1 MAPSQKRKAST
12 AEAEFGDSE
21 SKRRFIDS
29 EVVHPD
35 NEEALEYEAA
45 ELPDI
50 QPPAEDPAPFSNIE
64 PPEDTPAEP
73 SEPQT
78 EAQRNVAS
86 RLERLKALKGM
97 KKDAIK
103 ANTKATAAEAHRAK
117 QDPALL
123 SNLSR
128 KSAIASHKLLQAETE
143 DAGEDFER
151 KRAWDWTAE
160 ESEKWDRRMRKKERN
175 REGVLFSSYDD
186 QAGKVYKKQVK
197 DIKVD
202 IEEYK
207 RQKMSRIERA
217 AAEGR
222 LEIVELESGEMVAVD
237 REGGFMAGTGNAT
250 DLWDKERKPSKEA
263 IEKLVSGL
271 KMADR
276 KRNEARSKRLR
287 EQQQDGGEDV
297 TYINQKNKLFNEKLK
312 RFYDKYTTDI
322 RESFERG
329 TAI

>member
-29 EVVHPD
+29 EVVSPD
-35 NEEALEYEAA
+35 NEEALEDEAA
-45 ELPDI
+45 ELPDM
-50 QPPAEDPAPFSNIE
+50 QPPTEDAVPPSIVDE
-64 PPEDTPAEP
+64 PVDMPVEP

-78 EAQRNVAS
+78 EAQKSMAT
-86 RLERLKALKGM
+86 RLERLKALKAQ
-97 KKDAIK
+97 KRDAIK

-160 ESEKWDRRMRKKERN
+160 ESEKWDKRMRKKERN

-197 DIKVD
+197 DMKVD
-202 IEEYK
+202 VDEYK

-222 LEIVELESGEMVAVD
+222 LEIVELDSGEMVAVD

-263 IEKLVSGL
+263 IENLVNGL
-271 KMADR
+271 KTADR
-276 KRNEARSKRLR
+276 KRNDARSKRLR
-287 EQQQDGGEDV
+287 DQQQDGGEDV

>member
-29 EVVHPD
+29 EIVRPD
-35 NEEALEYEAA
+35 NEEALEDEAA
-45 ELPDI
+45 SLPDI
-50 QPPAEDPAPFSNIE
+50 RPPADDPTPPSNTE
-64 PPEDTPAEP
+64 EPEDTPAES

-78 EAQRNVAS
+78 EAQKSMAS

-160 ESEKWDRRMRKKERN
+160 ESEKWDKRVRKKERN

-197 DIKVD
+197 DMKVD

-263 IEKLVSGL
+263 IEKLVNGL

-287 EQQQDGGEDV
+287 EQQHDGGEDV